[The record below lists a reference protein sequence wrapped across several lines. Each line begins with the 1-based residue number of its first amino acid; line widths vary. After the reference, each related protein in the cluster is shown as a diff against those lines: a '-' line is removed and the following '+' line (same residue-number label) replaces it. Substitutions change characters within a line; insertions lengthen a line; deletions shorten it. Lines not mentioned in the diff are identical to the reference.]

1 MSCETKLKTRTS
13 RGEDLK
19 IVRDNDHQL
28 AIQSV
33 VVVETNGINTM
44 KNYNIPQNVFK
55 NIKLIHKWYSSYMLT
70 PSEFPKLT

>member
-13 RGEDLK
+13 RGKDLK

>member
-1 MSCETKLKTRTS
+1 VSCETKLKTRTS
-13 RGEDLK
+13 RGEALK

-55 NIKLIHKWYSSYMLT
+55 NIKLIHKWYSSYMFT

>member
-1 MSCETKLKTRTS
+1 MSYETKIKTRTS
-13 RGEDLK
+13 RVEDLK
-19 IVRDNDHQL
+19 IVKDYDHQL

-33 VVVETNGINTM
+33 VLVETNDINTM

-55 NIKLIHKWYSSYMLT
+55 NIKIIHKWYSSYMFT